1 MATGEGKA
9 VLRKGIWRDGKGV
22 GTREG
27 RERRGIGTGGELDLQ
42 K

>member
-1 MATGEGKA
+1 

-27 RERRGIGTGGELDLQ
+27 SERRGSLGDIGTGGDLDLQ